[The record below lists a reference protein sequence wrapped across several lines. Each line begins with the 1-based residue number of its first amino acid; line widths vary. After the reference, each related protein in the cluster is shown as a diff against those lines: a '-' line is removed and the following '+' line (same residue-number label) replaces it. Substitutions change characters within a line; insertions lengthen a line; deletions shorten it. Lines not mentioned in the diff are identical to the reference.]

1 MKQQS
6 PFRINLHELPRRAGE
21 MKEYHL
27 DFQAPDEI
35 GVPLL
40 AIPRGTKLDI
50 EMRAE
55 SVDDGV
61 LISGEI
67 NSFAKGECGRCLEP
81 INEEISQRFQELF
94 FYESR
99 VSDNPDE
106 DEDIFV
112 MDGDFVDIEIPIRDA
127 VILAMP
133 LNPLCD
139 SECEG
144 LCPGCGEKWSTLA
157 QDHSHESIDPRWKGL
172 SDWKPI

>member
-1 MKQQS
+1 MKNQS

-21 MKEYHL
+21 MREYHL
-27 DFQAPDEI
+27 DFPAPEAI

-40 AIPRGTKLDI
+40 GISAGTELDI
-50 EMRAE
+50 DLRAE

-61 LISGEI
+61 LISGTVI
-67 NSFAKGECGRCLEP
+67 STASGECGRCLEP
-81 INEEISQRFQELF
+81 IHEEINQKFQELF

-106 DEDIFV
+106 DEDLFV
-112 MDGDFVDIEIPIRDA
+112 MDGDFVDIEVPIRDA
-127 VILAMP
+127 VILTMP

-144 LCPGCGEKWSTLA
+144 LCPECGEKWA
-157 QDHSHESIDPRWKGL
+157 QLPPDHGHESIDPRWSGL